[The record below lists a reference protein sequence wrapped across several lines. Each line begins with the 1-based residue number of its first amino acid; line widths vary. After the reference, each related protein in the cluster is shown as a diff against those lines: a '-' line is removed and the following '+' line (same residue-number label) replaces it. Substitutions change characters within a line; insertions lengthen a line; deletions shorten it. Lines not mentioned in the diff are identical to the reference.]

1 MPPRSPAKWRLT
13 FLSAGEVGLEYKIG
27 ERGKKAK
34 AGPSVHLIE
43 VPADAG
49 GGYKLFI
56 ISMAFRVA
64 TPSHDTRATPP
75 TRHRGRAGKLFLEHV
90 AAMDRAVLVKATKMA
105 TANWMDVNLP
115 AEADG
120 QMSRGAGRFD
130 VERDRP
136 LSDTLQIVVIQ
147 PGDVTPAI
155 HKAVGFPITWDQA
168 EQPGFE
174 WMEDHG
180 AWFELGYV
188 LTDDFGMLV
197 FIADHPGTNSTL
209 RFNCLMLA
217 NRPVVDENK

>member
-1 MPPRSPAKWRLT
+1 MLNITDRDAVTAALKDTTLDPNLRALI
-13 FLSAGEVGLEYKIG
+13 GL
-27 ERGKKAK
+27 
-34 AGPSVHLIE
+34 
-43 VPADAG
+43 
-49 GGYKLFI
+49 
-56 ISMAFRVA
+56 RVWQ
-64 TPSHDTRATPP
+64 
-75 TRHRGRAGKLFLEHV
+75 L
-90 AAMDRAVLVKATKMA
+90 
-105 TANWMDVNLP
+105 
-115 AEADG
+115 
-120 QMSRGAGRFD
+120 D

-217 NRPVVDENK
+217 NRSTANENK